1 MAKKKYSKVTF
12 VKPESMIVEISY
24 KVFAYDIYTFEIKSN
39 TVYLSG
45 LYRNGIIENLARQG
59 YCKRYRKDN
68 TYIFVKEQDNILEV
82 TEPVLLKDELYSYI
96 LKTYTQDLIFNY
108 KATTVVTSAANLQEI
123 FLKQSHLIFNDN
135 FLEHLPNHT
144 KPVLKDT
151 REFSYFPFLNGIVKI
166 SATTINILPYSDLYK
181 YCIWR
186 EHIVNWNY
194 TESDYT
200 GCHFEQFLINVTNND
215 PERLRSFISAIGY
228 LLHNYSNKSKG
239 QAVIAYDEEIT
250 DIKKPMGGTGK
261 GITKQ
266 ALSQLRKIVKIDG
279 KKFDEKDKFSFQEIN
294 EATQIVFFDDVKAEM
309 GFDRFNSI
317 LTEGWNIEPKW
328 KPAFYIAP
336 ENSPKVYITS
346 NAILRSNGSTS
357 ERRQFIIEF
366 SNYYSKLVKEKIE
379 PIKHTHHCE
388 FFTSDW
394 DESEWNKFYSLMFSC
409 SKFYMENGLHEY
421 QRISIKKNLLR
432 QNSSEDFCEW
442 LIVRGIKFS
451 EQYTTSVEYNDFKN
465 TYYGE
470 NSDFKQRAFTNWLK
484 VYAESERKELKT
496 WRSNSIVY
504 FRII

>member
-1 MAKKKYSKVTF
+1 MGKKKYSKEQF
-12 VKPESMIVEISY
+12 VKPEAVIVEISP
-24 KVFAYDIYTFEIKSN
+24 KEFAYGIYTFEIKSN
-39 TVYLSG
+39 TAHLSG
-45 LYRNGIIENLARQG
+45 LYRNGIIENLGRRG
-59 YCKRYRKDN
+59 YCKRYRSNN
-68 TYIFVKEQDNILEV
+68 TYIFVREQNNILDAV
-82 TEPVLLKDELYSYI
+82 EPVLLKDELFSYI
-96 LKTYTQDLIFNY
+96 QKTYTQELIFNY
-108 KATTVVTSAANLQEI
+108 KAITVVTSAAILHET
-123 FLKQSHLIFNDN
+123 FLKQSHLIFNDK

-144 KPVLKDT
+144 KPVLRDT

-166 SATTINILPYSDLYK
+166 SAKAIITIPYSDLHE

-194 TESDYT
+194 TETDYT
-200 GCHFEQFLINVTNND
+200 GCHFEQFLINVTNKD
-215 PERLRSFISAIGY
+215 QERFLSFLSAIGY

-250 DIKKPMGGTGK
+250 DLKKPMGGTGK

-266 ALSQLRKIVKIDG
+266 ALSQLRKIVKVDG
-279 KKFDEKDKFSFQEIN
+279 KKFDEKDKFSFQEIT

-336 ENSPKVYITS
+336 EDSPKVYITS

-366 SNYYSKLVKEKIE
+366 SNFYSKLVKEKLE
-379 PIKHTHHCE
+379 PIKHIHNCE

-394 DESEWNKFYSLMFSC
+394 DESEWNKFYSLMLFC
-409 SKFYMENGLHEY
+409 SKFYMAEGLREY
-421 QRISIKKNLLR
+421 KRVSVKKNMLR
-432 QNSSEDFCEW
+432 QNTSEDFCEW
-442 LIVRGIKFS
+442 LTARDIKFS
-451 EQYTTSVEYNDFKN
+451 EQYTTSVEFNEFKN

-470 NSDFKQRAFTNWLK
+470 NSDFKQRGFTNWLK
-484 VYAESERKELKT
+484 IYAESEGKELKT

-504 FRII
+504 FHII